1 VRLAIVS
8 PYALDRHGGVQEQ
21 ALQLRDQLARAGH
34 SVKLI
39 GPGESDGTWTSVG
52 GTTNIE
58 SNDAVA
64 PVCLEPGAIQRV
76 KEAIDGAEVVHVH
89 EPLLPVVGPAAWIG
103 TDVPTVGTFHA
114 EPAAVV
120 RAVYKFGGPLLA
132 HLMERIEVL
141 TAVST
146 EAALAVEGF
155 APGVEIVPNA
165 VDVGGFTEQERIGHR
180 VAFVGRDDPRKGLD
194 VLLAAWPRVH
204 ASVPDAE
211 LVVVGA
217 RRETEAAG
225 VRFEGTVSDRRK
237 REMLASSSIFCAPNT
252 GGESFGITLIEAMA
266 AGCAVVSTDL
276 PAFVSVTGGV
286 AEHVGVNDSKR
297 LADVLLG
304 LLANPERV
312 RDLARAAR
320 ARANVFDWTR
330 VLPRWIMLYEQAI
343 ERAPGRI
350 GG

>member
-1 VRLAIVS
+1 VRIAIVS

-21 ALQLRDQLARAGH
+21 ALQLREQLAQAGH
-34 SVKLI
+34 KTKLI

-52 GTTNIE
+52 GSTDVEANE
-58 SNDAVA
+58 AVA
-64 PVCLEPGAIQRV
+64 PVCLEPGAILRV
-76 KEAIDGAEVVHVH
+76 KEAIGDADVVHVH

-103 TDVPTVGTFHA
+103 TDIPTVGTFHA

-132 HLMERIEVL
+132 HLVERIDVL
-141 TAVST
+141 TAVSA
-146 EAALAVEGF
+146 EAAMAVEGF

-165 VDVGGFTEQERIGHR
+165 VDVAGFTEQERVAHR

-194 VLLAAWPRVH
+194 VLLGAWPRVR
-204 ASVPDAE
+204 AAVPDAE

-217 RRETEAAG
+217 SRDSGGTG

-237 REMLASSSIFCAPNT
+237 REVLASSSVFCAPNT
-252 GGESFGITLIEAMA
+252 GGESFGVTLIEAMA

-276 PAFVSVTGGV
+276 PAFVSVAGGV
-286 AEHVGVNDSKR
+286 GEHVPVNDGGR
-297 LADVLLG
+297 LADVLVG
-304 LLANPERV
+304 LLTNPERV
-312 RDLARAAR
+312 RRQGRAAR
-320 ARANVFDWTR
+320 VRANVFDWRR

-343 ERAPGRI
+343 ERAASRI
-350 GG
+350 EG